1 MRISMSLAITLALT
15 TLTPSCSSRGGG
27 SGGGGASAG
36 GQPGS
41 AHTATP
47 GSVAAGSATPGVAAD
62 GTLVPAPGAD
72 LTGPVAPPSP
82 GEPRPARVVTPLDLG
97 SDRAAIAIE
106 LPRPPRGG
114 AASFTFGEER
124 RGWVTRIP
132 EANQLP
138 SVAYGGGRIYVS
150 GGFESVSFY
159 GLDAATG
166 RIEWASQALE
176 DNGPT
181 APLYIARD
189 ADDDEGRVV
198 FNTESCTLFVME
210 ARTGKKLWFKYL
222 GDPTLSQ
229 PAVSAGLVIAAH
241 PGGSAHELTAYRIKN
256 GNPVWTRGIDGELLA
271 APVIADGAVYASS
284 VAGTTYRFDLKSGR
298 KAWSRRLRA
307 TTAPWLVGDRLH
319 VSRKVGGREVQAVIS
334 AATGEVI
341 ASHGSSDGK
350 YLGDVPKDL
359 ADWKKVWA
367 FEGSRPAVLH
377 GVRYVAMGGRI
388 EASDAASGELLWVR
402 RYAPAEDQRSVGAV
416 AVAGSQLVVAT
427 RKGEVFGLDIDT
439 GYTVWA
445 YATGA
450 QIVAQPIVAKGWV
463 YVSTTDGQVI
473 ALEVADA
480 SLDGWH
486 MWGGDPHH
494 NGLVTT
500 TTPAPAAATTA
511 APAAA
516 AAIVPAAVT
525 TPASP

>member
-1 MRISMSLAITLALT
+1 MRTPMHLAITLALIT
-15 TLTPSCSSRGGG
+15 VTPSCSSRGGSRNG
-27 SGGGGASAG
+27 AGTPSGAGGGGAT
-36 GQPGS
+36 GS
-41 AHTATP
+41 TGTAPP
-47 GSVAAGSATPGVAAD
+47 GSVAAGAGAPGVAGD

-72 LTGPVAPPSP
+72 LAGPVAPPSP
-82 GEPRPARVVTPLDLG
+82 GEPRPARVVTPIDLG
-97 SDRAAIAIE
+97 SDRAAIAVE

-124 RGWVTRIP
+124 HGWVTRIP

-159 GLDAATG
+159 ALDAATG

-181 APLYIARD
+181 APLYIAKD
-189 ADDDEGRVV
+189 GDDDDDEGRVV

-229 PAVSAGLVIAAH
+229 PAVSVGLVIAAH
-241 PGGSAHELTAYRIKN
+241 PGGNAHELTAYRIRN
-256 GNPVWTRGIDGELLA
+256 GNPVWSRGIDGELLA

-284 VAGTTYRFDLKSGR
+284 VAGTTYKFDLKSGR

-319 VSRKVGGREVQAVIS
+319 VSRKVSGREVQAVIS

-359 ADWKKVWA
+359 NDWKKVWA

-445 YATGA
+445 YAIGA

-500 TTPAPAAATTA
+500 HAAAPAAVVIAPAAATT
-511 APAAA
+511 
-516 AAIVPAAVT
+516 
-525 TPASP
+525 PASP

>member
-1 MRISMSLAITLALT
+1 MRTPMHLAITLALT
-15 TLTPSCSSRGGG
+15 TLTPSCSSRGGD
-27 SGGGGASAG
+27 GGTGTGTGTGAAS

-41 AHTATP
+41 ARAATP
-47 GSVAAGSATPGVAAD
+47 GSAAAGTGAPAAAAD

-82 GEPRPARVVTPLDLG
+82 GEPRPARVVTPIDLG

-114 AASFTFGEER
+114 AASFSFGEER

-138 SVAYGGGRIYVS
+138 SVAYGGGLIYVS

-159 GLDAATG
+159 GLDAGTG
-166 RIEWASQALE
+166 RIAWASQALE

-181 APLYIARD
+181 APLYIAE
-189 ADDDEGRVV
+189 DDDEGRVV

-241 PGGSAHELTAYRIKN
+241 PGGAAHELTAYRIRN

-284 VAGTTYRFDLKSGR
+284 VAGTTYKFDLKSGR

-334 AATGEVI
+334 AVTGEVI

-359 ADWKKVWA
+359 NDWKKVWA

-494 NGLVTT
+494 NGLVTMK
-500 TTPAPAAATTA
+500 TA
-511 APAAA
+511 APAAVAVIPA
-516 AAIVPAAVT
+516 AAA